1 MYNSLRITL
10 KIQFEMGRQF
20 ADHPPHTLKCV
31 YSLRIALKSEYGK
44 YSKKTA
50 AGTEYVGAPPCLQAI
65 TCICILMGNPLL
77 GVTRIQVNVFGSTFL
92 STAGRTHSI
101 SVRGVTL

>member
-1 MYNSLRITL
+1 MYNILRITLKIDVEKYSILRITLKIQFEMYNSLRITL

-20 ADHPPHTLKCV
+20 ADHPSTYNLKCV

-65 TCICILMGNPLL
+65 TCIALVLPPTYH
-77 GVTRIQVNVFGSTFL
+77 V
-92 STAGRTHSI
+92 
-101 SVRGVTL
+101 